1 MLEAYANPYYSSY
14 AYMISFTVLYS
25 SRKRLSSSTRNFLF
39 VGKNM
44 FEQSDSELKGK
55 FYQLNSRM
63 DVSSLLEIDD
73 KSLRYF
79 LYAVKPEEAYRVFK
93 IKKKKGSF
101 RTICA
106 PTQKLKAMQRKL
118 AYILDLI
125 YEPKICAYGFIK
137 DKNILDNAHNH
148 TKRKFILNIDLKDFF
163 TQIHFGRIRGMLLK
177 PPYNLGTE
185 AATVIAQISC
195 FQRVLPQGSPVSP
208 VLTNMICKPFD
219 NQMMSFCKKH
229 GVQYTRYADDI
240 TISTFQDGFHA
251 QICNNN
257 PNDILIGKGL
267 NKIISSNGF
276 TINEDKIFLNSRR
289 TRQEVTGLVVN
300 QFPNIKRERI
310 KELRSILHH
319 CENDLYK
326 TARLYIKKGFCKN
339 ANISSKVDD
348 EASRDEISAW
358 FKLVLKGKVSYIK
371 QIKGTNSLTFYHF
384 AKKLND
390 ICGEEVFDL
399 SEFADLFEKIEDSVF
414 ILISESNPDEYMQG
428 TGFFIKDYGLITNF
442 HVTKNGD
449 LFKGY
454 KHTNYPDHYE
464 FTVSKGLNELNSDE
478 TIDYALYSYRPDTC
492 NGFGLGDSS
501 NLKIGQKIIII
512 GYPNYAEGN
521 SPYVQTCHITS
532 KKLFFGAMFCTV
544 SGRIVHGASGG
555 VVLNE
560 NEEIIGIIK
569 GGIVSF
575 SEDDINENQ
584 GFVPIHCVLEHLK
597 NN

>member
-1 MLEAYANPYYSSY
+1 
-14 AYMISFTVLYS
+14 
-25 SRKRLSSSTRNFLF
+25 
-39 VGKNM
+39 M
-44 FEQSDSELKGK
+44 FEQSDLELKGR

-63 DVSSLLEIDD
+63 DVSNLLEIDD

-79 LYAVKPEEAYRVFK
+79 LYAIKPEEAYRVFK

-101 RTICA
+101 RTLCA
-106 PTQKLKAMQRKL
+106 PTQKLKAIQKKL
-118 AYILDLI
+118 AYILNLI
-125 YEPKICAYGFIK
+125 YKPKICAYGFIK
-137 DKNILDNAHNH
+137 DKNIVDNALNH
-148 TKRKFILNIDLKDFF
+148 TKRKFVLNIDLKDFF
-163 TQIHFGRIRGMLLK
+163 TQIHFGRIRGMLLN

-195 FQRVLPQGSPVSP
+195 FQGALPQGSPVSP

-240 TISTFQDGFHA
+240 TLSTFKDGFPA
-251 QICNNN
+251 LICNTN
-257 PNDILIGKGL
+257 PSNDIRIGKEL

-319 CENDLYK
+319 CDKDFYE

-339 ANISSKVDD
+339 ANISSKVDND
-348 EASRDEISAW
+348 DYQDEICAW

-371 QIKGTNSLTFYHF
+371 QVKGESSLTFYHF
-384 AKKLND
+384 AKKLNA
-390 ICGEEVFDL
+390 ICEEEVFNL
-399 SEFADLFEKIEDSVF
+399 SEFANLFEKIDNSVF
-414 ILISESNPDEYMQG
+414 ILISESNPEKYMQG
-428 TGFFIKDYGLITNF
+428 TGFFAKDYGLITSF
-442 HVTKNGD
+442 HVTENGD
-449 LFKGY
+449 FFKGY
-454 KHTNYPDHYE
+454 KHTYYPNNYE
-464 FTVSKGLNELNSDE
+464 FVIGKELNELNSNE
-478 TIDYALYSYRPDTC
+478 TIDYALYDYHPDAC

-512 GYPNYAEGN
+512 GYPNYAAGN
-521 SPYVQTCHITS
+521 TPYVQTCHITS
-532 KKLFFGAMFCTV
+532 KKPFLGAPLCTV

-569 GGIVSF
+569 GGIVSL

-597 NN
+597 N